1 MTNNLNSHPKPPENF
16 NELSLPLAYL
26 DSIAYR
32 LNSVNY
38 TSAIH
43 YDHSGK
49 GRFENSNVGVL
60 YLGETVEAAFIETFG
75 RRLGVKYISREF
87 IQSRNLYSIHSDRPL
102 KLVDL
107 FGAGLVKLGADSE
120 ISSGRNY
127 RLSRSWSEA
136 IYYHPQQVDGIR
148 YLSRHDNT
156 QLCWGLFPRL
166 DYQLEEKNLGSLI
179 DYDEQKFLEILDR
192 YEFGSD

>member
-1 MTNNLNSHPKPPENF
+1 MIDQPNPHPEPPTNF
-16 NELSLPLAYL
+16 NEIKLPISYL
-26 DSIAYR
+26 DRLVYR
-32 LNSVNY
+32 LNPVNY
-38 TSAIH
+38 DSAIY
-43 YDHSGK
+43 YDRSGC

-60 YLGETVEAAFIETFG
+60 YLGETIESAFIETFG
-75 RRLGVKYISREF
+75 RRLGVRYVSRQF
-87 IQSRNLYSIHSDRPL
+87 VKTRNLFAIRCDRSL

-127 RLSRSWSEA
+127 RLAQNWSAA
-136 IYYHPQQVDGIR
+136 IYHHPQQVDGIR

-156 QLCWGLFPRL
+156 QLCWGLFPRS
-166 DYQLEEKNLGSLI
+166 DYQLEEQNLGSLI
-179 DYDEQKFLEILDR
+179 DYNQQKFLEILNR